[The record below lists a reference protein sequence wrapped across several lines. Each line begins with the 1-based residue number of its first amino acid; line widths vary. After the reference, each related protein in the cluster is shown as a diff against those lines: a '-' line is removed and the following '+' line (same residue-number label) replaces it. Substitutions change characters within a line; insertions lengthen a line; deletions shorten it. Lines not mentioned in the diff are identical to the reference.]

1 MVEANPAVQA
11 TRDTHATIP
20 VLTRGGNSRG
30 SVSTGGANMH
40 FCLK

>member
-11 TRDTHATIP
+11 TRATHATIT
-20 VLTRGGNSRG
+20 VLTCGDKSRG

-40 FCLK
+40 FCMK